1 MFNLCILQA
10 GPINKDLIQNYPS
23 YDKMFLSL
31 FNENDGEYNCQ
42 IVKITKDNIEVK
54 ILDKTKNITNNYK
67 LSLAFCPPKKIKL
80 EVLMQKATELGIKSF
95 HPLI

>member
-1 MFNLCILQA
+1 MKEIF
-10 GPINKDLIQNYPS
+10 YH
-23 YDKMFLSL
+23 F

-67 LSLAFCPPKKIKL
+67 LSLAFWP
-80 EVLMQKATELGIKSF
+80 S
-95 HPLI
+95 